1 MVWGKAGSDT
11 LTSTGD
17 DIDITSMTASKFNMI
32 IFHKLASGDADPDMT
47 FNNDSTS
54 KYAIRYNQD
63 GASDGTGTSG
73 SNISARVTADDDE
86 FFIQYVCSISGEE
99 KLGIGFNCARNTAGA
114 GNTTRRMEFVFK
126 YVPSPD
132 ADITRID
139 FNNDL
144 SGSYD
149 TGSNLSA
156 LGSDITPA
164 AAIPAID
171 DVQNNSLFVE
181 KDTAKRY
188 WFNGTTWVLE
198 T

>member
-1 MVWGKAGSDT
+1 MAWIKAGTTT
-11 LTSTGD
+11 LGSAGD
-17 DIDITSMTASKFNMI
+17 DLDITSMTASKFNMI

-63 GASDGTGTSG
+63 GASDGTGMSE

-114 GNTTRRMEFVFK
+114 GNATRRMEFVFK

-149 TGSNLSA
+149 TDSNVTA
-156 LGSDITPA
+156 LGSD
-164 AAIPAID
+164 
-171 DVQNNSLFVE
+171 
-181 KDTAKRY
+181 
-188 WFNGTTWVLE
+188 GTTSMTVQDGAIYYSTDENKEFVLYNNIWSE
-198 T
+198 V